1 MTSSSAGVQKVA
13 IIGGGV
19 AGLTLALA
27 LQRHGIRVSVHEKYD
42 HYQSQSTGFLIW
54 SYAIKILQDLDVPV
68 QNFGAPLEVFR
79 MHGRKG
85 QPVVDMPIG
94 AVSRRN
100 GAESYEV
107 NRRRLSQTLAAM
119 VGNDLVLGQEC
130 VSVVNHPDHATAHFA
145 DGSCVD
151 ADVVIACDGANSALR
166 QQMFPD
172 VRLRMLGSGG
182 WIAVIDAIPEGLE
195 PGVQM
200 DFWLPGC
207 KAGVAQLGH
216 GETRWYVAFNT
227 IQLQADVAKKEQI
240 QQQIKRVPEL
250 LQRCLA
256 LTDEEQMV
264 FTQAGDLLALS
275 PWYRDRVLL
284 IGDAAHATSP
294 YAGMGAC
301 SAIADAAVLA
311 DLIASGR
318 PVAEIF
324 QCFEAARKPAAD
336 AVIKESRHGLDRST
350 CGGLRSWMRDLMFA
364 NIPSPK
370 LDQIVEDMVTGR

>member
-107 NRRRLSQTLAAM
+107 NRRRLSQTLAAT

-130 VSVVNHPDHATAHFA
+130 VSVVNDPDHATAHFA

-182 WIAVIDAIPEGLE
+182 WIAVIDVIPEGLE

-227 IQLQADVAKKEQI
+227 IQPQADVAKKEQI
-240 QQQIKRVPEL
+240 QQQIVVGRKRPPEQTRDERHAQHRKVREML
-250 LQRCLA
+250 KVACPGVRGHGHALPPRVARFVVGCVALWTTGQQPDRRMASEVVETNLA
-256 LTDEEQMV
+256 EHAARLRRRRREGV
-264 FTQAGDLLALS
+264 GDLRPRL
-275 PWYRDRVLL
+275 VVV
-284 IGDAAHATSP
+284 
-294 YAGMGAC
+294 
-301 SAIADAAVLA
+301 ADQVVERHRAV
-311 DLIASGR
+311 
-318 PVAEIF
+318 
-324 QCFEAARKPAAD
+324 
-336 AVIKESRHGLDRST
+336 
-350 CGGLRSWMRDLMFA
+350 
-364 NIPSPK
+364 
-370 LDQIVEDMVTGR
+370 